1 MASRSLAEHARQ
13 WLAIHRPDPDAVA
26 AWATELLHRAT
37 AAGPIPVAGSAA
49 WTALPD
55 GDPRK
60 PAAVVRT
67 ALAHL
72 RESTPNAIAGRVAAE
87 LVASHR
93 EFRQREKDAAVDVSA
108 AQDWGKVA
116 GHLPFCVYA
125 ARRTTYAVEPL
136 TAEQIRA
143 QASIPWE
150 CDRAR
155 RDALG
160 SVAA

>member
-1 MASRSLAEHARQ
+1 MASRSLADNARQ
-13 WLAIHRPDPDAVA
+13 WLTRHRPDPDAVA

-37 AAGPIPVAGSAA
+37 TAGPIPVAGSAA
-49 WTALPD
+49 WAALPD
-55 GDPRK
+55 HDPRK
-60 PAAVVRT
+60 PAAIVRT
-67 ALAHL
+67 ALAAL
-72 RESTPNAIAGRVAAE
+72 RESTPDAVAQRVAAE
-87 LVASHR
+87 WAASQR
-93 EFRQREKDAAVDVSA
+93 EFRQRLKDASVDMSA

-125 ARRTTYAVEPL
+125 ARRTTYATEPL
-136 TAEQIRA
+136 TVEQIRA
-143 QASIPWE
+143 QASIPWA